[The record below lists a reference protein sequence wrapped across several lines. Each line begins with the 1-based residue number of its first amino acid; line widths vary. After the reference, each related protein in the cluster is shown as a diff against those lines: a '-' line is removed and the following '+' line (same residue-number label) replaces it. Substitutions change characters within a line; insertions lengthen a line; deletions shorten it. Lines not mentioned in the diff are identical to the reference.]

1 MVASIFFCLFCF
13 VLLFPFSFFFF
24 FKIYILLQKDM
35 NFSFHPESHLFFG
48 AVIGIQEVNY
58 QSTAFL
64 FTFPAQKMTRINP
77 KDANSRK
84 CIKDSELPFPFFLSI
99 RH

>member
-1 MVASIFFCLFCF
+1 
-13 VLLFPFSFFFF
+13 
-24 FKIYILLQKDM
+24 M

>member
-1 MVASIFFCLFCF
+1 
-13 VLLFPFSFFFF
+13 
-24 FKIYILLQKDM
+24 M
-35 NFSFHPESHLFFG
+35 NFSFHPESHHFLG

-77 KDANSRK
+77 KDANSKK
-84 CIKDSELPFPFFLSI
+84 CIKDYHFLSFCQLGI
-99 RH
+99 NDIG